1 MESFEVDVRGER
13 WRMAGRRPTA
23 DAPAYDLTWLSG
35 PGAGTRGLTVAGAE
49 LTREQLIRE
58 ATAYM
63 DELS

>member
-1 MESFEVDVRGER
+1 MEPFEVDVRGER

-23 DAPAYDLTWLSG
+23 DAPAYDLTWLSR
-35 PGAGTRGLTVAGAE
+35 PGAE